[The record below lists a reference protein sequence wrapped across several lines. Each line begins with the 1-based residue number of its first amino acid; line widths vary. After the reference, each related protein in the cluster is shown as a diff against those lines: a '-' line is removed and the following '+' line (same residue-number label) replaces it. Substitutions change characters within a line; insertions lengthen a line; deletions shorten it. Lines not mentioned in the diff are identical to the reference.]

1 MNMGYHPNFRMYV
14 LSCFKS
20 VIAIVAILISL
31 NLPAQTKLDL
41 TTMSEFNKPTAN
53 WHIAGSVYADL
64 NKSHH
69 ISFTPGTG
77 ILVNIPD
84 SAARKDLFTNFKHG
98 DIDLELDCMMAKE
111 SNSGIYLQGRYELQL
126 LDSWGVIKPK
136 SIDMGGIYERNDS
149 KRPIGQRV
157 FDGRAP
163 RQNVS
168 KAPGLWQHYKISFQ
182 APRFTNGV
190 KTENA
195 RILKVEL
202 NGVVIQENIELSGPT
217 AGSISRN
224 EIAEDAL
231 RIQGDHGQVAF
242 KNIVVTKFPDQKP
255 SLSEMSVNIF
265 QGRFEKEPDLTKLKP
280 MMQKTIPTITVNM
293 EGIPKNF
300 YLSQYKGKLILP
312 ISGSFNLNL
321 VSK

>member
-1 MNMGYHPNFRMYV
+1 
-14 LSCFKS
+14 
-20 VIAIVAILISL
+20 
-31 NLPAQTKLDL
+31 
-41 TTMSEFNKPTAN
+41 
-53 WHIAGSVYADL
+53 
-64 NKSHH
+64 
-69 ISFTPGTG
+69 
-77 ILVNIPD
+77 
-84 SAARKDLFTNFKHG
+84 
-98 DIDLELDCMMAKE
+98 
-111 SNSGIYLQGRYELQL
+111 
-126 LDSWGVIKPK
+126 
-136 SIDMGGIYERNDS
+136 MGGIYERNYS

-182 APRFTNGV
+182 APRFVNGV

-242 KNIVVTKFPDQKP
+242 KNH
-255 SLSEMSVNIF
+255 LY
-265 QGRFEKEPDLTKLKP
+265 LK
-280 MMQKTIPTITVNM
+280 
-293 EGIPKNF
+293 
-300 YLSQYKGKLILP
+300 
-312 ISGSFNLNL
+312 
-321 VSK
+321 